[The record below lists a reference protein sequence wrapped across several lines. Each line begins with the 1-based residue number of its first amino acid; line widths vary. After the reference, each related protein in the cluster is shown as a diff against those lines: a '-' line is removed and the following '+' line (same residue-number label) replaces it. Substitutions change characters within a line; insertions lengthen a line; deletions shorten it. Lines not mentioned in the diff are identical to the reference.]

1 MPERKNLCVLV
12 ALHRW
17 EGALADQLGEDE
29 ARHASERC
37 ANRIERAIS
46 AQGGKI
52 LHQEPGQTLAV
63 FERSDA
69 GVQAAADALQRIRNL
84 PPLRGAGQPVRLGL
98 HYGIL
103 DDTEAG
109 AGEANGEGVTVA
121 RQLAGLCE
129 NEQALVSGTAVMV
142 TSSTT
147 RSLISAQALAGPNW
161 ARLEWPVYAIG
172 QRTGL
177 VTSIRAAARLT
188 QRLRIRHQQDVLFV
202 EEQRPVLLLG
212 RELANDVSIM
222 DPRASRQH
230 ARIERRREGFVLFD
244 QSTNGTYVA
253 IEGQIERHVKKGR
266 MVLNGPGRIGCGF
279 SADEVERDLVFF
291 DIV

>member
-1 MPERKNLCVLV
+1 MSDRMNICILA
-12 ALHRW
+12 ALHGSDETLTTRV
-17 EGALADQLGEDE
+17 GDDE
-29 ARHASERC
+29 ADRAAARC
-37 ANRIERAIS
+37 AHRIERAIS
-46 AQGGKI
+46 AHGGRLI
-52 LHQEPGQTLAV
+52 EATRERTLAR
-63 FERSDA
+63 FDDA
-69 GVQAAADALQRIRNL
+69 NAAIQAAVDALDRIRNL
-84 PPLRGAGQPVRLGL
+84 PPLRGTRQPVRLGL

-103 DDTEAG
+103 DDTETNAG
-109 AGEANGEGVTVA
+109 PADGEGVIVA
-121 RQLAGLCE
+121 RQLASLCE

-142 TSSTT
+142 TSSAT
-147 RSLISAQALAGPNW
+147 RQLISAQALAGPNW

-177 VTSIRAAARLT
+177 VTSIPAAARLT

-202 EEQRPVLLLG
+202 EELRPVVLLG
-212 RELANDVSIM
+212 RELGNDVSIM

-244 QSTNGTYVA
+244 QSTNGSYVA
-253 IEGQIERHVKKGR
+253 IEGQTERHIKQDR
-266 MVLNGPGRIGCGF
+266 IVLNGPGRIGCGF

>member
-12 ALHRW
+12 ALHNW
-17 EGALADQLGEDE
+17 DGPLAGQLGEDE

-46 AQGGKI
+46 AQGGKL
-52 LHQEPGQTLAV
+52 LHQEPDQTVAV

-69 GVQAAADALQRIRNL
+69 GVQAAVDALERIRNL
-84 PPLRGAGQPVRLGL
+84 PPLRGAHQPVRLGL

-103 DDTEAG
+103 ESTESDAG
-109 AGEANGEGVTVA
+109 PAEGEGVTVA

-129 NEQALVSGTAVMV
+129 NEQALVSGTTVMV
-142 TSSTT
+142 SSSAT
-147 RSLISAQALAGPNW
+147 RNLISAQALAGPSW
-161 ARLEWPVYAIG
+161 ARLAWPVYAIG

-177 VTSIRAAARLT
+177 VTSIPAAARLT

-202 EEQRPVLLLG
+202 EELRPVLLLG
-212 RELANDVSIM
+212 RELGNDVTIM

-253 IEGQIERHVKKGR
+253 IEGQTERHIKQDRV
-266 MVLNGPGRIGCGF
+266 VLKGPGRIGCGF
-279 SADEVERDLVFF
+279 SADEVECDLVFF